1 MTKQERIAQAQ
12 KDWNNGVFHLE
23 YLAER
28 ENPTE
33 TVLTVD
39 DFHGDTYDTAHA
51 IIADAIEVELL
62 DPDYNDRDPEY
73 ARVLGMYADEYDT
86 EITMVDAID
95 TESDFDA
102 DEINNRYWVML

>member
-1 MTKQERIAQAQ
+1 MYGTYTSNMFH
-12 KDWNNGVFHLE
+12 DWTYSG
-23 YLAER
+23 YDSAEFS
-28 ENPTE
+28 
-33 TVLTVD
+33 LDVD
-39 DFHGDTYDTAHA
+39 DFHGEKYDTAHA

-95 TESDFDA
+95 TEADFDA
-102 DEINNRYWVML
+102 DEINSHIFESPYNW